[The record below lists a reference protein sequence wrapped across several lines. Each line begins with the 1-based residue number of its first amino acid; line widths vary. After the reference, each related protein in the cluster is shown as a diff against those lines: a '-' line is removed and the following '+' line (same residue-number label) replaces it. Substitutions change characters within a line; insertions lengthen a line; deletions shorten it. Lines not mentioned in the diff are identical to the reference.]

1 MITNNIKK
9 KSTKTEI
16 ARSLGV
22 SRSSLYYKP
31 KKPDKDLETK
41 KLIERVMAK
50 HKSYGHKRI
59 ALELQMNKKKIRR
72 VMKKFNLKP
81 YRRRTKK
88 PIKPEDINK
97 PLAAYENLIKDI
109 VPDRPNFIWVADF
122 TYIFWQG
129 KFIYLA
135 TIMDLFTR
143 EIIGFALSKTHD
155 RFMCLEA
162 LEMAIGETKT
172 EPVYH
177 HSDQGSEYDSA
188 DYIKKLIDN
197 QIIIS
202 MSKKSSPWE
211 NGFQESFYSQFKLDL
226 GRPDQFETLGEFI
239 EAIYLQINY
248 YNTERIH
255 TSLET
260 SPLKFKN
267 QYILNQTSKEFNNLK
282 NINHQTLRQLV

>member
-1 MITNNIKK
+1 MITNNINK

-16 ARSLGV
+16 AKSLGI

-41 KLIERVMAK
+41 ILIESVMAK

-59 ALELQMNKKKIRR
+59 AIELQMNKKKILR

-88 PIKPEDINK
+88 PIKIKDINK
-97 PLAAYENLIKDI
+97 QQTVYENLIKDI
-109 VPDRPNFIWVADF
+109 IPQEPNLIWAADF
-122 TYIFWQG
+122 TYIPWQG
-129 KFIYLA
+129 NFIYLA

-143 EIIGFALSKTHD
+143 EIIGFAISKTHD
-155 RFMCLEA
+155 RFMCLKAFHMA
-162 LEMAIGETKT
+162 LIKTKSK
-172 EPVYH
+172 PKYH
-177 HSDQGSEYDSA
+177 HSDQGSEYDSI
-188 DYIKKLIDN
+188 DYIQKLADN

-202 MSKKSSPWE
+202 MSKKGSPWE
-211 NGFQESFYSQFKLDL
+211 NGFQESFYSQFKFDL
-226 GRPDQFETLGEFI
+226 GRPDQCETLGELI

-255 TSLET
+255 TSLKT
-260 SPLKFKN
+260 SPLNFRN
-267 QYILNQTSKEFNNLK
+267 QYILNQTLKSLNNLK
-282 NINHQTLRQLV
+282 NINLQTLRQSV